1 MKINEITKGNSD
13 RGMNKYGLAAR
24 NKDGKFY
31 SYKHGKLTGTFDN
44 MSDLQKHQHNLI
56 KD

>member
-1 MKINEITKGNSD
+1 MRFHEFKTEDNTD

-44 MSDLQKHQHNLI
+44 MYE
-56 KD
+56 